1 MPFASRKGITDME
14 TKLKAHTIRINSNK
28 GTAYCSCG
36 GWVVQGFSKEY
47 SQLNHKYHLAG
58 LPDSEKERIK

>member
-1 MPFASRKGITDME
+1 ME
-14 TKLKAHTIRINSNK
+14 TKLKAHSLQIDSNK
-28 GTAYCSCG
+28 RIAFCSCD
-36 GWVVQGFSKEY
+36 GWAVQGFSKEY